1 MIVNEIIIK
10 PVIKE
15 RTLNQVIG
23 YVPVATDL
31 AGNSFRFPKKYQNPS
46 PLKINHFI
54 FEIKSNL
61 QLPCY
66 DGTLFTYLKE
76 RSLPIQKR
84 QHLLPK

>member
-1 MIVNEIIIK
+1 MIVNEIIVK

-15 RTLNQVIG
+15 RTLNQIIG

-31 AGNSFRFPKKYQNPS
+31 AGNSLRLPKRYQNANPQ
-46 PLKINHFI
+46 KINHFI

-66 DGTLFTYLKE
+66 DGTLFRYLKE
-76 RSLPIQKR
+76 RSLSIQKR
-84 QHLLPK
+84 QHLPPK